1 MIDDHDSIIRLLDE
15 VSSVLDVHVDL
26 YMIGGGAM
34 MFLGSK
40 GYTKDLDVVVSNE
53 TEYHKMIDALSR
65 IGFVSDRP
73 TKGMDNTNLSDTQVR
88 GVYRVDLFDRT
99 VCGEL
104 RLSETM
110 KERSVIRY
118 ESQTITL
125 HSCSPEDIFLLK
137 SVTER
142 EGDISD
148 CNNLIRLSEKFD
160 WGSFLEELRIQ
171 MSFGEPIW
179 ITYVVERLLKMNFE
193 SRNPDV
199 LKNVTQMEEDYLS
212 RWADDFERRHDP
224 NDSKSPK

>member
-1 MIDDHDSIIRLLDE
+1 M
-15 VSSVLDVHVDL
+15 
-26 YMIGGGAM
+26 
-34 MFLGSK
+34 
-40 GYTKDLDVVVSNE
+40 N
-53 TEYHKMIDALSR
+53 
-65 IGFVSDRP
+65 
-73 TKGMDNTNLSDTQVR
+73 
-88 GVYRVDLFDRT
+88 
-99 VCGEL
+99 
-104 RLSETM
+104 
-110 KERSVIRY
+110 
-118 ESQTITL
+118 
-125 HSCSPEDIFLLK
+125 